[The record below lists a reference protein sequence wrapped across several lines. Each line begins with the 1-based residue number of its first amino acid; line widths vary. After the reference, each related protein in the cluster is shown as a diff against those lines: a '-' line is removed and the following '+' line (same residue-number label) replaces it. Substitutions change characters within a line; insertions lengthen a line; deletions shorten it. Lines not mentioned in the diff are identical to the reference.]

1 MKTYKE
7 YNNTIFTF
15 FKLSFLGKI
24 KILLRVIGL
33 KKIINFILYPLLSF
47 FFRSKIFFIREI
59 VFNALEN
66 FNEKIYFTNKYNEKF
81 LLFTKD
87 KVISKETFV
96 TGEFDLI
103 KLKRTLDFLNK
114 KKNIINLYDIGA
126 NIGTI
131 CIPAVKRN
139 YIKNAFAVEPEIKNF
154 EMLKFNIIL
163 NNLEDKI
170 KTFNYAL
177 SSTDQ
182 QNLKM
187 EISNDNFGDHR
198 IRLQEISDNL
208 YGEKDRELLEVK
220 STTFDKLF
228 KNIDRDKDLVWIDT
242 QGFEPLILEGALNL
256 INSKAPLVIEFWPYA
271 LKRNNLWNS
280 MEKIIKKYDYFI
292 DLSNEQMIPEDL
304 KVNLNKLF
312 TSWDEE
318 KPNKP
323 ALFTDL
329 LLLKS

>member
-1 MKTYKE
+1 M
-7 YNNTIFTF
+7 
-15 FKLSFLGKI
+15 
-24 KILLRVIGL
+24 
-33 KKIINFILYPLLSF
+33 
-47 FFRSKIFFIREI
+47 
-59 VFNALEN
+59 
-66 FNEKIYFTNKYNEKF
+66 
-81 LLFTKD
+81 
-87 KVISKETFV
+87 
-96 TGEFDLI
+96 
-103 KLKRTLDFLNK
+103 
-114 KKNIINLYDIGA
+114 YDIGA

-131 CIPAVKRN
+131 CISAVKRN

-198 IRLQEISDNL
+198 IRLQEVSDNL
-208 YGEKDRELLEVK
+208 YGEKNRDILDVK

-228 KNIDRDKDLVWIDT
+228 KNIDGDKDLVWIDT
-242 QGFEPLILEGALNL
+242 QGFEPLILQGALNL

-271 LKRNNLWNS
+271 LKRNNLWDL
-280 MEKIIKKYDYFI
+280 MKKIMIKYDYFI
-292 DLSNEQMIPEDL
+292 DLSNERMSAEDL

-312 TSWDEE
+312 TGWDEE

-323 ALFTDL
+323 ALFKDL